1 MTDSGYPVQTA
12 CGSSPTLPQWGNFEP
27 ETLCQQAVMVFRRRS
42 TAQEPE
48 HKAVKAM
55 ASGPT
60 DNNNDLT
67 EALQ

>member
-1 MTDSGYPVQTA
+1 
-12 CGSSPTLPQWGNFEP
+12 
-27 ETLCQQAVMVFRRRS
+27 MVFRRRS

-55 ASGPT
+55 ATGPT

>member
-1 MTDSGYPVQTA
+1 MAD
-12 CGSSPTLPQWGNFEP
+12 PQLSCNGEVFVAA
-27 ETLCQQAVMVFRRRS
+27 TLCRHAVMVFRRRC

-55 ASGPT
+55 ATGPT